1 MASCVYII
9 NMIKCFPR
17 MKLLNCHAT
26 PGYYQHGFKML
37 IRQSEG
43 NSPHPRWTI
52 QVVLNTAPH
61 HCIRRSPNPPTIA
74 AVLLAEAW
82 RFAKMHGRYII

>member
-1 MASCVYII
+1 MASYVYII
-9 NMIKCFPR
+9 NMIKCFLR

-52 QVVLNTAPH
+52 QVVLNTAPR
-61 HCIRRSPNPPTIA
+61 HCTSQSQKTPMIA

-82 RFAKMHGRYII
+82 KFAKMHGQYFI